1 MEQEKIKMAI
11 SSRIAF
17 PENASEKERTLNW
30 KQIATISDKD
40 FGFTDLEEKADK
52 IRFSVR
58 VLLYNEKGEICVIK
72 SEKYSYFQLPGGE
85 IEKGESIIEAVI
97 RETREES
104 GYLMKNIEA
113 IGYTIEYRESVRN
126 EHDWK
131 RDISFNFRAIATE
144 NVGTNYMEDE
154 LAEGF
159 VPIWANINEVAE
171 ELSKNEGHI
180 KSYSGNFSNRRD
192 LEIIKSVIKST
203 K

>member
-1 MEQEKIKMAI
+1 MF
-11 SSRIAF
+11 F
-17 PENASEKERTLNW
+17 PQNATEKERTLNW

-72 SEKYSYFQLPGGE
+72 SEKYDYFQLPGGG

-126 EHDWK
+126 AHNWK

-144 NVGTNYMEDE
+144 NVGTSYMEDE

-159 VPIWANINEVAE
+159 VPIWANINKVAE
-171 ELSKNEGHI
+171 EQEG
-180 KSYSGNFSNRRD
+180 K
-192 LEIIKSVIKST
+192 
-203 K
+203 

>member
-72 SEKYSYFQLPGGE
+72 SEKNGYFQLPGGG

-97 RETREES
+97 RETKEES
-104 GYLMKNIEA
+104 GYLIKNIEA

-171 ELSKNEGHI
+171 ELGKNEGHI

>member
-1 MEQEKIKMAI
+1 MD
-11 SSRIAF
+11 F
-17 PENASEKERTLNW
+17 PQNATEKERTLNW

-40 FGFTDLEEKADK
+40 FGFTDLGEKTDK

-72 SEKYSYFQLPGGE
+72 SEKYGYFQLPGGG

-126 EHDWK
+126 EHNWK
-131 RDISFNFRAIATE
+131 RDISFNFKAFATE

-154 LAEGF
+154 VAEGF

-171 ELSKNEGHI
+171 KLSKNEGHI

-203 K
+203 E